1 MEIATLTYF
10 NLSSFTGYN
19 AWCRDNHLDPKKPL
33 SFRRYFLSFGVDAAL
48 FLHVGLLSGN
58 NVTVP
63 VAELAA
69 CNVIAVPYK
78 DGHLATG
85 SMASWGLF
93 IKKSKS
99 EYMRKAKGALTGAN
113 LTELLCL

>member
-10 NLSSFTGYN
+10 NLASFKGYSS
-19 AWCRDNHLDPKKPL
+19 WCRDNSLDPKKPM
-33 SFRRYFLSFGVDAAL
+33 SFRRYFLTFGLDASL

-58 NVTVP
+58 NVTTP

-69 CNVIAVPYK
+69 CNVIAVPYQ
-78 DGHLATG
+78 GGSLATG
-85 SMASWGLF
+85 NMASWGLF
-93 IKKSKS
+93 LSKS
-99 EYMRKAKGALTGAN
+99 QTDYARKAKGALVGAN